1 MSRTPSEI
9 VIDVLSPYLGPHTAK
24 TALRTFAQRTLQ
36 MSPDSLTLTDTLR
49 VIEALKATL
58 GGLLGSAKADEIVR
72 QLDAELKR

>member
-36 MSPDSLTLTDTLR
+36 MSPDRLTLTDTLR

>member
-1 MSRTPSEI
+1 MGRAPSDI

-36 MSPDSLTLTDTLR
+36 MAPENLTLTDTLR
-49 VIEALKATL
+49 VVEALKPTL
-58 GGLLGSAKADEIVR
+58 GGLLGSAKAEEIVR

>member
-1 MSRTPSEI
+1 MGQVPSDI

-36 MSPDSLTLTDTLR
+36 MAPESLTLTDLLK
-49 VIEALKATL
+49 VIEALKPTL

-72 QLDAELKR
+72 QLDVELKR